1 MLGLFGEMF
10 SNVGGKLKVIALI
23 SFFATWVAGV
33 VGGLLIVINGGAQ
46 MATLGLLIILLSVLP
61 AYLLSLPLYA
71 FGQLVQNSDD
81 INYRVY
87 EMNEKAKK

>member
-10 SNVGGKLKVIALI
+10 SNVGGKLKIIALI
-23 SFFATWVAGV
+23 SFFVTWVGGV
-33 VGGLLIVINGGAQ
+33 IGGLLIIINGSTQ
-46 MATLGLLIILLSVLP
+46 MAVLGVLVILLSVLP
-61 AYLLSLPLYA
+61 AYLLNLPLYA

-81 INYRVY
+81 VNYRVY